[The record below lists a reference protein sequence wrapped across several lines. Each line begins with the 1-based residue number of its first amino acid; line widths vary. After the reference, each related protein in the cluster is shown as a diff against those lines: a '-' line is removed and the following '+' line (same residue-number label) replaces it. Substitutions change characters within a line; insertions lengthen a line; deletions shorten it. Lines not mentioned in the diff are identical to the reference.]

1 MKVAVLLPIYL
12 GKAKTTLVAYGKW
25 FETLVRLVKQ
35 NADLKT
41 STRPNVASFTKIAAP
56 FQQVCRVYPRES
68 RESTTVSPGLHV
80 IRRGYLYHFL
90 LFFFIMATERERSDE
105 AACDTSEQQTNTQL
119 QNGTAGNNV
128 QQNDQPQQQQ
138 QQQQQGSMWKSF
150 LVRMFIFWLISN
162 LFRGRQQSTNTS
174 NTAPST
180 NLFKTDQK
188 IVS

>member
-1 MKVAVLLPIYL
+1 LA
-12 GKAKTTLVAYGKW
+12 
-25 FETLVRLVKQ
+25 
-35 NADLKT
+35 
-41 STRPNVASFTKIAAP
+41 
-56 FQQVCRVYPRES
+56 RES
-68 RESTTVSPGLHV
+68 RGSATVSPVLHV
-80 IRRGYLYHFL
+80 IGVVTFAISSSFL
-90 LFFFIMATERERSDE
+90 FIMATGERSDE
-105 AACDTSEQQTNTQL
+105 AACANNEQQNNTQL

-128 QQNDQPQQQQ
+128 QQNDQPQQQ

-174 NTAPST
+174 NTTPST

>member
-68 RESTTVSPGLHV
+68 RESATVSPGLHV

-90 LFFFIMATERERSDE
+90 HLSFSSWRPNANEVTRQRVIQVNSKPTLNFRMERQETTFNRMTSHSNNSSSSNRDPCGKAFLFECS
-105 AACDTSEQQTNTQL
+105 SS
-119 QNGTAGNNV
+119 G
-128 QQNDQPQQQQ
+128 
-138 QQQQQGSMWKSF
+138 
-150 LVRMFIFWLISN
+150 
-162 LFRGRQQSTNTS
+162 
-174 NTAPST
+174 
-180 NLFKTDQK
+180 
-188 IVS
+188 